1 MTLSN
6 IQEGMTWSEVFEIL
20 NALINDVIEIKEALG
35 STLVDGKIDY
45 EAIINKPSINGVE
58 LSGDK
63 SHESLKIE
71 IGSTIKSEIKGLGAR
86 VSDAEGVYGTLESR
100 AESLESF
107 EEIYKPKV
115 DDLEDNRTDDV
126 ERIAALEGNRT
137 TDSQAIQQ
145 LQNRLGDVDTSIAAL
160 ATQQSLGTTAAQRV
174 LELSEADETI
184 VAKINTLINSHNRLA
199 EGACQHNIT
208 DVCLTPIQQLDIS
221 DL

>member
-1 MTLSN
+1 MS
-6 IQEGMTWSEVFEIL
+6 WSEVFEIL

-71 IGSTIKSEIKGLGAR
+71 IGSTIKSEIEGLDAR

-107 EEIYKPKV
+107 EEIYKSKV
-115 DDLEDNRTDDV
+115 DDLEGNRTSDV

-137 TDSQAIQQ
+137 ADSQAIQQ
-145 LQNRLGDVDTSIAAL
+145 LQNRLGGVDTSIAAL
-160 ATQQSLGTTAAQRV
+160 TTQQSLGTAAAQRV
-174 LELSEADETI
+174 LQLSEANKTI
-184 VAKINTLINSHNRLA
+184 VARINTLINSHNRLA

-208 DVCLTPIQQLDIS
+208 DVCLTPVQQLDIS